1 MTINCLIIDDNP
13 DFIAQVKCEINNW
26 CQSKDCTANFCR
38 DNYVEYDH
46 TLEDIDIIFLDI
58 DLHAAQNGISVA
70 QKLRKNFYT
79 GLIVFVTSYKE
90 YVFDAYKVDA
100 LDYIV
105 KPLSKEKL
113 DFCMSR
119 LISSTQKKYFVYK
132 RRDEITQIPNDHILY
147 FQSNGHKSDIVLEN
161 GDIISISQPFKA
173 LENDLAECFVR
184 CHRTIY
190 VNINKISSLN
200 SKEILLSTGERLP
213 VGAIYIESLKYC
225 YLSWYS

>member
-13 DFIAQVKCEINNW
+13 DFIAQAKYEITTW
-26 CQSKDCTANFCR
+26 CQSKNSTINFCK
-38 DNYVEYDH
+38 DNYIEYGAVLDN
-46 TLEDIDIIFLDI
+46 IDIIFLDI
-58 DLHAAQNGISVA
+58 DLHSSQNGITVA
-70 QKLRKNFYT
+70 QKLRQNSYT
-79 GLIVFVTSYKE
+79 GIIVFVTSFKE

-119 LISSTQKKYFVYK
+119 LLANTPKKYFIYK
-132 RRDEITQIPNDHILY
+132 RRDEVAQIANDSILY
-147 FQSNGHKSDIVLEN
+147 FQSSGHKSDIVLED
-161 GDIISISQPFKA
+161 GTIISIPLPFKA
-173 LENDLAECFVR
+173 LENDLVECFVR

>member
-13 DFIAQVKCEINNW
+13 DFIAQAKDEINDW
-26 CQSKDCTANFCR
+26 CQSKNCTVNFCR
-38 DNYVEYDH
+38 DNYIEYG
-46 TLEDIDIIFLDI
+46 TALKDIDIIFLDI
-58 DLHAAQNGISVA
+58 DLNASLNGIAVA
-70 QKLRKNFYT
+70 QKLRQNAYS
-79 GLIVFVTSYKE
+79 GIIVFVTSFKE

-113 DFCMSR
+113 NFCMSR
-119 LISSTQKKYFVYK
+119 LLANAQKKYFVYK
-132 RRDEITQIPNDHILY
+132 RRDEITQIANDSIMY
-147 FQSNGHKSDIVLEN
+147 FQSSGHKSDIVLDN
-161 GDIISISQPFKA
+161 GDIISIPLPFKA

>member
-13 DFIAQVKCEINNW
+13 DFIAQAKYEINNW
-26 CQSKDCTANFCR
+26 CQSKGCTVNFCR
-38 DNYVEYDH
+38 DNYVEYGNA
-46 TLEDIDIIFLDI
+46 LEDIDIIFLDI

-70 QKLRKNFYT
+70 QKLRTNAYT
-79 GLIVFVTSYKE
+79 GLIVFVTSFKE

-113 DFCMSR
+113 DFCMTR
-119 LISSTQKKYFVYK
+119 LLTNAQKKYFVYK
-132 RRDEITQIPNDHILY
+132 RRDEVSQIANDSILY
-147 FQSNGHKSDIVLEN
+147 FQSNGHKSDIVLED
-161 GDIISISQPFKA
+161 GTIISIPLPFKA
-173 LENDLAECFVR
+173 LENDLAERFVR

-200 SKEILLSTGERLP
+200 SKEILLTTGERLP

>member
-13 DFIAQVKCEINNW
+13 DFIAQAKYEITTW
-26 CQSKDCTANFCR
+26 CQSKNSTINFCK
-38 DNYVEYDH
+38 DNYIEYGAALDN
-46 TLEDIDIIFLDI
+46 IDIIFLDI
-58 DLHAAQNGISVA
+58 DLHSSQNGITVA
-70 QKLRKNFYT
+70 QKLRQNSYT
-79 GLIVFVTSYKE
+79 GIIVFVTSFKE

-119 LISSTQKKYFVYK
+119 LLANTRKKYFIYK
-132 RRDEITQIPNDHILY
+132 RRDEVSQIANDSILY
-147 FQSNGHKSDIVLEN
+147 FQSSGHKSDIVLED
-161 GDIISISQPFKA
+161 GAIISIPLPFKA